1 MRVMDKQ
8 SFEEAK
14 ERKFSLKYGEP
25 YKLDKYDILILK
37 ALNKDA
43 RQSLAELSS
52 KVKLSRDAIRNRI
65 RKMIKA
71 EVIHAFK
78 PILNPPKIGYPIINY
93 VFISLFADSPET
105 EKKFSQYVMNHPNI
119 TYAASLIGKWD
130 YVLYIFARN
139 PGEFSF
145 IMKELRQRFPKL
157 IKDYD
162 VYGVLEEFKYDEGA
176 EVL

>member
-1 MRVMDKQ
+1 MDKQ
-8 SFEEAK
+8 NFEEISG
-14 ERKFSLKYGEP
+14 RKFSLKYGEP

-43 RQSLAELSS
+43 RQSLAELSN

-71 EVIHAFK
+71 EAIHAFK

-93 VFISLFADSPET
+93 VFISMFAISPEA
-105 EKKFSQYVMNHPNI
+105 EKKFCEHIMKHPNV
-119 TYAASLIGKWD
+119 TYAATLIGKWD
-130 YVLYIFARN
+130 YVLYVFSRN

-145 IMKELRQRFPKL
+145 IMKELRQKFPTL
-157 IKDYD
+157 IKDYE
-162 VYGVLEEFKYDEGA
+162 VHGVLEEFKYDETA

>member
-1 MRVMDKQ
+1 MEKQ
-8 SFEEAK
+8 SFEEIK
-14 ERKFSLKYGEP
+14 EKKGFTLKYGEP
-25 YKLDKYDILILK
+25 YKLDKFDTLILK
-37 ALNKDA
+37 TLNKDA
-43 RQSLAELSS
+43 RQSLADISN
-52 KVKLSRDAIRNRI
+52 KIGLSRDAIRNRI

-93 VFISLFADSPET
+93 VFISLFSTSPEL
-105 EKKFSQYVMNHPNI
+105 ENKFLQYVMRHPNI

-130 YVLYIFARN
+130 YVLYIFAKN

-145 IMKELRQRFPKL
+145 IMKELRQKFPTL

-162 VYGVLEEFKYDEGA
+162 VYGVLEEFKYDEAA